1 MTPPQ
6 RSDVP
11 SAPAGRPL
19 FDLRLRWKAGQV
31 ALGLAGVLTLAAL
44 FRPLAPGASPRL
56 RLVLALALGLGV
68 VGSGLLAS
76 LKHRGRAEQLALYA
90 FLVLSLDGLGQMLI
104 PLGWPIWPL
113 LALLVAAASVAESQ
127 GVALGVAALAFLLTV
142 ADAATTSFAAWR
154 PAVAAGLGYAA
165 LVLAIHHALKLEKQR
180 LASGLAELARLKL
193 GIDQLAEAEGPPGA
207 GAPAALQQ
215 VSEEG
220 RRARQVDRAQELD
233 TALLRIVKVARAAL
247 SAHAVVYF
255 DVDRERE
262 TAHLRAGDG
271 PESLLKDSA
280 VPLTSDPFAFVLER
294 RQAFYATDFKR
305 LLWSLPY
312 YRGEVK
318 VGSLLAVPVRTA
330 EVVSGVLLA
339 DRLEIQ
345 AFAGDQPA
353 LLESFAE
360 LAGDA
365 ILATRASLGREE
377 LGQEFKAAYEVSKRL
392 AAMEN
397 AGPVRN
403 LLLKS
408 ARDLVPFEAGA
419 VVMKDSRDTRYTI
432 SASVAGWAKEFKGR
446 EVGLVERTWTAWV
459 LRSSEEAFLLDH
471 LAGHQDRMPVLVL
484 DEGSGR
490 AESLLAVPLR
500 ARNRTLGAL
509 ILLGRRGTFAASTAR
524 VLGTLANQAAATLCV
539 IQTKE
544 RHKELAVRDGL
555 TGLYNRREFNRLLE
569 QAIAREERQKGRFA
583 LLLLD
588 IDHFK
593 KLNDT
598 FGHPAGD
605 AALKSTAHAFEGRL
619 RKGDQAARFGGE
631 EFVAILPGADE
642 AGALHLADRIRSAV
656 QQSELVFEGARLSVT
671 ISLGAAV
678 WPQDGQDE
686 ETLLASADRALYAAK
701 QAGRNR
707 VVAASTLPPLSPAA
721 AE

>member
-1 MTPPQ
+1 MTPPP
-6 RSDVP
+6 RTE
-11 SAPAGRPL
+11 APTAPPGRPL

-31 ALGLAGVLTLAAL
+31 ALGLAGLLTLAAL

-56 RLVLALALGLGV
+56 RLVVSLALGLGV

-76 LKHRGRAEQLALYA
+76 LKNRGRPEQLALYA
-90 FLVLSLDGLGQMLI
+90 FLVLSLDGLGQMLV

-113 LALLVAAASVAESQ
+113 LALLVAAASVAETQS
-127 GVALGVAALAFLLTV
+127 VALGVAALAFLLTV
-142 ADAATTSFAAWR
+142 ADAAITSFAGWR
-154 PAVAAGLGYAA
+154 PAVAAGFGYAA

-180 LASGLAELARLKL
+180 LAGSLAELARLKL
-193 GIDQLAEAEGPPGA
+193 GIDQLAEAEGPPGVVPLA
-207 GAPAALQQ
+207 SLRQ

-233 TALLRIVKVARAAL
+233 TALLRIVRVARAAL
-247 SAHAVVYF
+247 SAHAVLYF

-262 TAHLRAGDG
+262 TAHLRASDG
-271 PESLLKDSA
+271 PETLVKDSI
-280 VPLTSDPFAFVLER
+280 VPLTSDPFAFILER

-318 VGSLLAVPVRTA
+318 VGSLLAAPVRSA

-345 AFAGDQPA
+345 AFAGQEPA
-353 LLESFAE
+353 LIESFAE

-365 ILATRASLGREE
+365 ILAARASLGREE

-392 AAMEN
+392 AAL
-397 AGPVRN
+397 ADAKAVRN
-403 LLLKS
+403 LLLRS
-408 ARDLVPFEAGA
+408 AQDLVPFEAGA
-419 VVMKDSRDTRYTI
+419 VVVKDARDTRYAI
-432 SASVAGWAKEFKGR
+432 ALASGWAKEFKGR
-446 EVGLVERTWTAWV
+446 EVGLVERTWAAWV
-459 LRSSEEAFLLDH
+459 LRSSEEACLLDN
-471 LAGHQDRMPVLVL
+471 LAGQQDRMPVLVL
-484 DEGSGR
+484 DEGGGR

-509 ILLGRRGTFAASTAR
+509 ILLGRRGIFGASTAR
-524 VLGTLANQAAATLCV
+524 VLGILANQAAATLSV
-539 IQTKE
+539 IQL
-544 RHKELAVRDGL
+544 KELHKQRSVRDVL

-569 QAIAREERQKGRFA
+569 QAIAREDRQQGHFA

-605 AALKSTAHAFEGRL
+605 AALKNTAHVIETRL

-656 QQSELVFEGARLSVT
+656 QQSELVFEGARLAVT

-707 VVAASTLPPLSPAA
+707 VVAASTLPPPPPAA